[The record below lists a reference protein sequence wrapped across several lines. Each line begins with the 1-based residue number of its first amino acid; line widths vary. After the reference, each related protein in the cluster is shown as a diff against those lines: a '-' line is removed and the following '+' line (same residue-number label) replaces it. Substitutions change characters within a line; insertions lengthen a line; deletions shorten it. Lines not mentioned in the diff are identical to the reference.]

1 MKRMGKKKS
10 NIKESRIVEI
20 EIQQYSDERMN
31 VDNNGAK
38 KNTHTHSPFKDR
50 CQYELENGKR
60 NTNRIE

>member
-38 KNTHTHSPFKDR
+38 KTHTHIHHLKIVV
-50 CQYELENGKR
+50 NM
-60 NTNRIE
+60 N